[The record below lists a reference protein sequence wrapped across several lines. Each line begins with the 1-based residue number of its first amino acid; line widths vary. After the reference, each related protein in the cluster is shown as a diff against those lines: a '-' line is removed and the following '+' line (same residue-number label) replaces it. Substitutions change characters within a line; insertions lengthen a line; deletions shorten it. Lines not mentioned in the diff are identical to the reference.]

1 MFLVAG
7 GLIGATELTSKTE
20 LYDPNTE
27 SWRFVGDLPE
37 AIRKGFNNKVENFR
51 YRSGSPFPK
60 TNWKQIFIIGY
71 VGF

>member
-37 AIRKGFNNKVENFR
+37 AIRKGINKNWTI
-51 YRSGSPFPK
+51 SHLGHGSHSLNKFWTTVIHK
-60 TNWKQIFIIGY
+60 CC
-71 VGF
+71 